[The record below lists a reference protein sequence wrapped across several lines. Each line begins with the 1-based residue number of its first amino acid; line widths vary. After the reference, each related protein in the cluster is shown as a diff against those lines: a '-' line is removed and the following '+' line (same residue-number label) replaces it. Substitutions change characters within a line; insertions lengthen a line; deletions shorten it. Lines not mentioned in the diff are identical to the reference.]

1 MRVLREVLFDIAA
14 LFAFALFGAA
24 ICFAFAFFQ

>member
-1 MRVLREVLFDIAA
+1 MRVLREILFDIAA
-14 LFAFALFGAA
+14 LFAFGLFGAA